1 MNNDNTYGDIKKY
14 WYDSNEYIV
23 YDYENNYP
31 IDCVKYISKNTATC
45 TRRHVNMVV
54 CRWLSGC
61 PSLAGAF

>member
-31 IDCVKYISKNTATC
+31 IGKVETLIFNNNLIPNRYDINTYIIKNT
-45 TRRHVNMVV
+45 
-54 CRWLSGC
+54 LYI
-61 PSLAGAF
+61 PDI